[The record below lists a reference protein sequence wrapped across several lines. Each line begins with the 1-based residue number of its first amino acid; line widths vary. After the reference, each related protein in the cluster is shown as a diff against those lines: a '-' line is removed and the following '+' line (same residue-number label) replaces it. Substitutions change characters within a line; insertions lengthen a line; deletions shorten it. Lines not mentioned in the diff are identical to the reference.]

1 MIMARVILYKGNEVK
16 EMFAENAD
24 KFLADG
30 WSAEQP
36 KVSKKPK
43 SAEKK
48 TETTTDEA

>member
-1 MIMARVILYKGNEVK
+1 MAHVILYKGNDVK
-16 EMFAENAD
+16 EVFAENAD

-30 WSAEQP
+30 WSAERP

-48 TETTTDEA
+48 TETITDEA